1 MKRLTTFLMV
11 LLLGCL
17 ELLAAPIDIRILSTV
32 KTSSSDES
40 RCMLIDHKGLLW
52 FGTTSGLKR
61 FDGYGIKTYRS
72 DASSPNVLPNNTVL
86 ALTEDHQEQVWIG
99 TRNGLVCMDKRKG
112 TFHTYHLPA
121 NNQKIIYTLFTSKD
135 GTVWIGTDG
144 GLTRY
149 IPSTH
154 NFYTYNSANT
164 FAIEPNGK
172 KKRVDN
178 YSIKSIV
185 EDKDGTLY
193 LGTWEHGIYRL
204 DPKRKTM
211 YHYGKELG
219 LSSAYS
225 LCLDSKGQLWVGT
238 WGHGV
243 ICLTHPRNQKSPG
256 IIRFAQ
262 EGAYSI
268 ITKIIED
275 PLTHTIWASSR
286 EGVSII
292 HENNLQEGFLHYPDL
307 TDSQNEVIPQNV
319 WDMATDKR
327 GNIWLLTLNKGIM
340 HINTLAS
347 PFKSYQIASNNLPI
361 NSVLS
366 IFSTDRENLWMTLS
380 PFGIAYLN
388 RQNDKIYVNRD
399 IPFLKNADK
408 DFTNHS
414 YPSLIGAK
422 EGELW
427 FSTNGNGVIRYKDE
441 MVESLPLNTSSTLYD
456 LYTNILY
463 KSKDGTIWIG
473 QRSGLSYTLPSGK
486 TYRLTMKEGSFNLTH
501 ANIRGITE
509 DHKGNLWVSTEDYG
523 IIRISGNKSNPNSF
537 KYKSY
542 NPTHA
547 NYVVND
553 AIQCLEDSH
562 HRLWAISNSGG
573 LFRYDSQT
581 DQFVS
586 VNKDLK
592 WNVNRI
598 FSIIEDSKG
607 SLWLTTDESL
617 ICLSVPT
624 EGNSSYITF
633 SKDDGL
639 GDVLF
644 MPNAAYKIGN
654 ELFWGNRNSLI
665 SVDTDMIYKKKRTN
679 ASNLLVTNLLINDKN
694 YMELDSA
701 FRMKVSDVTPEY
713 MTHLTIPASVYKFGV
728 EFSLLSYTNTKDCK
742 YAYLLEGYDKDWHY
756 VDASVR
762 QASFENLPSGSYNLR
777 IKAADSHGSWQELP
791 YSIHIKVLPPWYAS
805 WWAYLI
811 YIALCICGVIV
822 SIKWYKE
829 HLRTKNRLQMGVIFT
844 NITHELLTPLTVIS
858 AAVESM
864 KTAHP
869 DMGSQADL
877 VHKNI
882 NRLTRMLR
890 QILEV
895 RKAQAGKLR
904 LKVSKISLRDFCQET
919 CQSLMPMFQQKK
931 ISFTQDITC
940 LGTSAWVDF
949 DKVEKILY
957 NLLSN
962 AAKYTPEG
970 GNVNLT
976 VSIDGNIATLKVS
989 DTGIGLSE
997 YKLKH
1002 LYDRFLDGDYR
1013 KMNTMGTGIGLSL
1026 VNDLVKLHHGHIH
1039 CESQEN
1045 KGTTFTITLPINK
1058 DSYSEQEI
1066 SEENI
1071 TGNPKAAILDM
1082 PTNME
1087 ISATSEGSKQ
1097 TDSQEE
1103 QEYTILLVEDNT
1115 ELLSLMRN
1123 LLSPYYKVKTAT
1135 NGEKAQ
1141 RIIQGTPLDIIV
1153 TDVMMP
1159 VMDGIELT
1167 KWIKGNA
1174 DYSQLPVI
1182 MLTAKVQNEDKNA
1195 GYQVGADEYLTKPFN
1210 LADLRVRID
1219 NIIANRERIRQ
1230 RFQQQTDIDII
1241 EAPHCSDPKELF
1253 IKEAI
1258 SKIKENLLDSEYNR
1272 EELASDLCISGS
1284 TLYNKLRAYTG
1295 MNISSFITSIRLKE
1309 ACKILRS
1316 EPNIRI
1322 SELSDRVGFSTP
1334 RYFSQC
1340 FKKEYG
1346 MLVKDYVE
1354 QNIKG

>member
-1 MKRLTTFLMV
+1 MKCLATFL
-11 LLLGCL
+11 LIILGCL
-17 ELLAAPIDIRILSTV
+17 DIQAVPLDIRILSTV

-40 RCMLIDHKGLLW
+40 RCLLIDYKGQLW

-61 FDGYGIKTYRS
+61 FDGYGITTYRS
-72 DASSPNVLPNNTVL
+72 DAISPHILPNNSVL
-86 ALTEDHQEQVWIG
+86 SLTEDRQERMWIG
-99 TRNGLVCMDKRKG
+99 TRNGIGCMDKRKG
-112 TFHTYHLPA
+112 TFQTFHLPT

-149 IPSTH
+149 TPST
-154 NFYTYNSANT
+154 NSFYTYNSTNT
-164 FAIEPNGK
+164 FAIETNGK
-172 KKRVDN
+172 KKRLDN
-178 YSIKSIV
+178 YSVKSIV

-204 DPKRKTM
+204 DSKRKTM
-211 YHYGKELG
+211 YHYGKEHG

-225 LCLDSKGQLWVGT
+225 LCLDSKGKLWVGT
-238 WGHGV
+238 WGHGIV
-243 ICLTHPRNQKSPG
+243 CLTQPRNQKNPG
-256 IIRFAQ
+256 ITRFPQ

-275 PLTHTIWASSR
+275 PRTQTIWASSR
-286 EGVSII
+286 EGISII
-292 HENNLQEGFLHYPDL
+292 HENKLQVGFQHHPVLK
-307 TDSQNEVIPQNV
+307 DSQNEVMPQNV
-319 WDMATDKR
+319 WDMTTDKH
-327 GNIWLLTLNKGIM
+327 GNIWILTLNKGIL
-340 HINTLAS
+340 HINTEAS
-347 PFKSYQIASNNLPI
+347 PFKIYPIASNNLPI

-366 IFSTDRENLWMTLS
+366 IFSADGENLWMTLS

-388 RQNDKIYVNRD
+388 RQNGKVYVNRD
-399 IPFLKNADK
+399 IPFLKNTDK

-414 YPSLIGAK
+414 YPSIIGANA
-422 EGELW
+422 GELW
-427 FSTNGNGVIRYKDE
+427 FATNGNGVVQYKNG
-441 MVESLPLNTSSTLYD
+441 MVKPLSLNTNSTLYD
-456 LYTNILY
+456 LYTNTLF
-463 KSKDGTIWIG
+463 KAKDGTIWMG
-473 QRSGLSYTLPSGK
+473 QRSGLSYSLPSGK
-486 TYRLTMKEGSFNLTH
+486 TYRLTMKEGNCDFTH
-501 ANIRGITE
+501 ANVQGITE
-509 DHKGNLWVSTEDYG
+509 DHRGNIWVSTEDYG
-523 IIRISGNKSNPNSF
+523 IIRISGNKNNPNSF
-537 KYKSY
+537 IYKSY

-547 NYVVND
+547 NYIVND

-562 HRLWAISNSGG
+562 HRLWGISNSGG
-573 LFRYDSQT
+573 LFKYDSET
-581 DQFVS
+581 DQFAS
-586 VNKDLK
+586 VNEELK

-598 FSIIEDSKG
+598 FSIIEDIQG
-607 SLWLTTDESL
+607 RLWLTTDESL
-617 ICLSVPT
+617 ICLNVPT
-624 EGNSSYITF
+624 EGSPTYVTF

-644 MPNAAYKIGN
+644 MPNAANKIGK

-665 SVDTDMIYKKKRTN
+665 SINTDMLDKEKSSN
-679 ASNLLVTNLLINDKN
+679 GSNLIITNLFINDRN
-694 YMELDSA
+694 YMELDSTL
-701 FRMKVSDVTPEY
+701 RQEVSDATPEY
-713 MTHLTIPASVYKFGV
+713 ITHLKIPASVYKFSV

-742 YAYLLEGYDKDWHY
+742 YAYFLEGYDKDWHY
-756 VDASVR
+756 VDATVR

-777 IKAADSHGSWQELP
+777 IKAADSYGDWKELP

-811 YIALCICGVIV
+811 YIVLCITAISL
-822 SIKWYKE
+822 SIKCYQE

-858 AAVESM
+858 AAVDSM
-864 KTAHP
+864 KTVHP
-869 DMGSQADL
+869 DMVNQANL
-877 VHKNI
+877 VHNNI

-904 LKVSKISLRDFCQET
+904 LQVSKVALGNFCQET
-919 CQSLMPMFQQKK
+919 CQSLMPMFQQKRL
-931 ISFTQDITC
+931 SFTQDITC
-940 LGTSAWVDF
+940 LGIPTWIDS
-949 DKVEKILY
+949 DKMEKILC

-970 GNVNLT
+970 GSVNMA
-976 VSIDGNIATLKVS
+976 VSIENNIATIKVS

-997 YKLKH
+997 SKLKH

-1026 VNDLVKLHHGHIH
+1026 VNDLAKLHHGHIH

-1045 KGTTFTITLPINK
+1045 TGTTFTITIPTNK
-1058 DSYSEQEI
+1058 ESYRVQEI
-1066 SEENI
+1066 SEEKVASFPR
-1071 TGNPKAAILDM
+1071 TTILDI
-1082 PTNME
+1082 PTDLELPVKEVESNH
-1087 ISATSEGSKQ
+1087 IN
-1097 TDSQEE
+1097 DQEE

-1115 ELLSLMRN
+1115 ELLLLMRN

-1135 NGEKAQ
+1135 NGEKAL

-1182 MLTAKVQNEDKNA
+1182 MLTAKVQNEDKNV

-1219 NIIANRERIRQ
+1219 NIITNRERIRQ
-1230 RFQQQTDIDII
+1230 RFQQQTEVEIV

-1258 SKIKENLLDSEYNR
+1258 CKVKENLLDSEYSR
-1272 EELASDLCISGS
+1272 EQLASDLCISGS

-1322 SELSDRVGFSTP
+1322 NELSDRVGFSTP

-1354 QNIKG
+1354 QNFKG

>member
-1 MKRLTTFLMV
+1 MKRLATFLIMI
-11 LLLGCL
+11 LGCL
-17 ELLAAPIDIRILSTV
+17 DILATPLDIRILNSV

-40 RCMLIDHKGLLW
+40 RSLLIDHKGQLW

-61 FDGYGIKTYRS
+61 FDGYGTTTYRS
-72 DASSPNVLPNNTVL
+72 DAISPNILPNNTVL
-86 ALTEDHQEQVWIG
+86 SLTEDLKEQIWIG
-99 TRNGLVCMDKRKG
+99 TRNGLACMDKRKG

-149 IPSTH
+149 TPFTNS
-154 NFYTYNSANT
+154 FYTYNSTNT
-164 FAIEPNGK
+164 FAIEANGK
-172 KKRVDN
+172 KKRLDN

-185 EDKDGTLY
+185 EDKDGALY

-204 DPKRKTM
+204 DPKRKLM
-211 YHYGKELG
+211 FHYGKEHG

-238 WGHGV
+238 WGHGI
-243 ICLTHPRNQKSPG
+243 ICLTNPKSPKNLG
-256 IIRFAQ
+256 IIKFPQ
-262 EGAYSI
+262 EGVYSI

-275 PLTHTIWASSR
+275 PQTHTIWASSR
-286 EGVSII
+286 EGISII
-292 HENNLQEGFLHYPDL
+292 HENNLQEGLLHYPVL
-307 TDSQNEVIPQNV
+307 TDSQNEVTPQNV
-319 WDMATDKR
+319 WDMATDKI
-327 GNIWLLTLNKGIM
+327 GNIWILTLNKGII
-340 HINTLAS
+340 HINTEAS
-347 PFKSYQIASNNLPI
+347 PFKSYQIASINLPI

-366 IFSTDRENLWMTLS
+366 IFSTDGKNLWMTLS
-380 PFGIAYLN
+380 PFGIAYVN
-388 RQNDKIYVNRD
+388 RQNGNIYVNRA
-399 IPFLKNADK
+399 IPYLKNTDK

-422 EGELW
+422 DGELW
-427 FSTNGNGVIRYKDE
+427 FATNGDGITRYKDRT
-441 MVESLPLNTSSTLYD
+441 VESLPFNTSSALYD
-456 LYTNILY
+456 LYTNTLF
-463 KSKDGTIWIG
+463 KAKDGTIWIG
-473 QRSGLSYTLPSGK
+473 QRSGLSYVLLSGK
-486 TYRLTMKEGSFNLTH
+486 VYRLTMKEGNYNFTY
-501 ANIRGITE
+501 ANIRGIME
-509 DHKGNLWVSTEDYG
+509 DHMSNIWVSTEDYG
-523 IIRISGNKSNPNSF
+523 IIRISGNRTHPNSL

-542 NPTHA
+542 DPAHA
-547 NYVVND
+547 NYIVND

-573 LFRYDSQT
+573 LFRYDTQT

-586 VNKDLK
+586 VNKDLN
-592 WNVNRI
+592 WNINRI
-598 FSIIEDSKG
+598 FSIIEDNKG

-617 ICLSVPT
+617 IRLSVPLK
-624 EGNSSYITF
+624 GQPSYITY

-665 SVDTDMIYKKKRTN
+665 SVNTDLLYQKKSPS
-679 ASNLLVTNLLINDKN
+679 ASNLIVTNLFINDRN

-701 FRMKVSDVTPEY
+701 FRMKVSNVTPEY

-742 YAYLLEGYDKDWHY
+742 YAYFLEGYDKEWHY
-756 VDASVR
+756 VDANAR
-762 QASFENLPSGSYNLR
+762 QASFENLPSGNYNLR
-777 IKAADSHGSWQELP
+777 IKAADSYGNWKELS
-791 YSIHIKVLPPWYAS
+791 YSIHIKVLPQWYAS

-811 YIALCICGVIV
+811 YIGLCMSAIFL
-822 SIKWYKE
+822 SIKWYKN

-858 AAVESM
+858 AAVDSM
-864 KTAHP
+864 RTIHP
-869 DMGSQADL
+869 DMGSQAEL
-877 VHKNI
+877 IHNNI

-904 LKVSKISLRDFCQET
+904 LKVSECLLGDFCLEAS
-919 CQSLMPMFQQKK
+919 QSLMPMFQQKQ
-931 ISFTQDITC
+931 ITFTQDITC
-940 LGTSAWVDF
+940 LETSAWVDF
-949 DKVEKILY
+949 DKVEKMLY

-962 AAKYTPEG
+962 AAKYTTEG
-970 GNVNLT
+970 GYVNLA
-976 VSIDGNIATLKVS
+976 VSIEGQIATIKVS

-1045 KGTTFTITLPINK
+1045 KGTTFTITIPVNK

-1066 SEENI
+1066 SEEKVV
-1071 TGNPKAAILDM
+1071 GSPKAAILDM
-1082 PTNME
+1082 PTDLE
-1087 ISATSEGSKQ
+1087 TSETSDVTKQ

-1103 QEYTILLVEDNT
+1103 PEYTILLVEDNT
-1115 ELLSLMRN
+1115 ELLSLICN

-1230 RFQQQTDIDII
+1230 RFQQQTDIEIV

-1258 SKIKENLLDSEYNR
+1258 SKIKENLLDSEYSR
-1272 EELASDLCISGS
+1272 EQLASDLCISGS

-1316 EPNIRI
+1316 EPTIRI
-1322 SELSDRVGFSTP
+1322 NELSDRVGFSTP

-1354 QNIKG
+1354 LNIKG